1 MTAGIRP
8 LDYRLSE
15 FELITLASQG
25 DRTAFKQLYLNHHQR
40 VYALSLRL
48 CGQAVQAVQA
58 EEVTQECFILLWQK
72 LPQFRGESQFST
84 WLHSICVNQALS
96 SIRKHKSFWTRFLPL
111 ETEHEPSSDSDQYQ
125 GLDRLILK
133 LPERAR
139 LVFVLCAIE
148 GYQHDEIA
156 HLLGIAVGTSKTQY
170 HRAKQLLQE
179 ML

>member
-1 MTAGIRP
+1 MTAGRLP
-8 LDYRLSE
+8 LNDAMSE
-15 FELITLASQG
+15 FDLITLASQG
-25 DRTAFKQLYLNHHQR
+25 NRAAFKQLYLHHHPR

-48 CGQAVQAVQA
+48 SGQASQA
-58 EEVTQECFILLWQK
+58 EEITQECFILVWQK

-96 SIRKHKSFWTRFLPL
+96 FIRKQKSFWARFIPM
-111 ETEHEPSSDSDQYQ
+111 ESDEEHSSADEHYQ
-125 GLDRLILK
+125 GLDKLILK

-139 LVFVLCAIE
+139 IVFVLCAIE
-148 GYQHDEIA
+148 GYQHEEIA
-156 HLLGIAVGTSKTQY
+156 QLLGIAVGTSKTQY

>member
-1 MTAGIRP
+1 MTAGVLP
-8 LDYRLSE
+8 LNGSMSD
-15 FELITLASQG
+15 FELVTLASQG
-25 DRTAFKQLYLNHHQR
+25 DRTAFKLLYQSHYQR
-40 VYALSLRL
+40 IYALSLRL
-48 CGQAVQAVQA
+48 CGHSTMA
-58 EEVTQECFILLWQK
+58 EEITQECFILVWQK

-96 SIRKHKSFWTRFLPL
+96 SIRKQKSFWSRFIPL
-111 ETEHEPSSDSDQYQ
+111 EQETEPLSSDSSYS
-125 GLDRLILK
+125 GLDKLIFK

-139 LVFVLCAIE
+139 MVFVLCAIE

-156 HLLGIAVGTSKTQY
+156 DLLGIAVGTSKTQY

>member
-1 MTAGIRP
+1 MTIGTSP
-8 LDYRLSE
+8 LNQAMTEAELVNLARQGNKSA
-15 FELITLASQG
+15 FE
-25 DRTAFKQLYLNHHQR
+25 QLYLCHYKR

-48 CGQAVQAVQA
+48 SGQLSLA
-58 EEVTQECFILLWQK
+58 EEITQECFILVWQK
-72 LPQFRGESQFST
+72 LPQFRGDSQFST
-84 WLHSICVNQALS
+84 WLHSICVRHALS
-96 SIRKHKSFWTRFLPL
+96 CLRQQKRFWARFLPI
-111 ETEHEPSSDSDQYQ
+111 EEHIEPQALAADY
-125 GLDRLILK
+125 GELDKLILK

-156 HLLGIAVGTSKTQY
+156 NLLGIASGTSKTQY